1 MLHYKTFV
9 LSQFQYHATL
19 VHKMRGVRLMHKD
32 YQVACKYI
40 KLRLQIMHIYIKY
53 IQSFQ
58 NLLQNSIF
66 FFSLVLLNHVDC
78 C

>member
-9 LSQFQYHATL
+9 PSQFQYHATL

-40 KLRLQIMHIYIKY
+40 KLRFQIMHICKIYSIISKSIAEFY
-53 IQSFQ
+53 FLFLFGSFEP
-58 NLLQNSIF
+58 
-66 FFSLVLLNHVDC
+66 C
-78 C
+78 

>member
-9 LSQFQYHATL
+9 PSQFQYHATL

-40 KLRLQIMHIYIKY
+40 KLRFQIMHIYIKY